1 MLANYH
7 MHTNY
12 SDDSSFKMEDV
23 VKKSISCGLDEICIT
38 DHIDCLTGINPNFPY
53 KSYEKDFKICKE
65 KYSDKINLKL
75 GIEFGM
81 QTSTIPIFEE
91 IFTQGDFD
99 FVLLSCHLINDKW
112 FWSNEFQSGKT
123 QKEYNEQYY
132 EEILRLVNS
141 FDNYS
146 VLGHLDVIRRYDLNG
161 EYEFEKVQPIVEAIL
176 KRVISQGKGIE
187 LNTSSYRYR
196 LKDLMPSRNILKL
209 YKDLGGEIITI
220 GSDSHCPEHV
230 NCHIKEAQSILISL
244 GYKYF
249 CTFDNMH
256 PAFQELIKS
265 GVAI

>member
-12 SDDSSFKMEDV
+12 SDDSSFIMEDV

-38 DHIDCLTGINPNFPY
+38 DHIDCLTGINPNFSY

-81 QTSTIPIFEE
+81 QTSTIPQFEE
-91 IFTQGDFD
+91 IFAEADFD
-99 FVLLSCHLINDKW
+99 FVLMSCHLINDKW

-176 KRVISQGKGIE
+176 KRIISQGKGIE
-187 LNTSSYRYR
+187 LNTSSFRYR

-209 YKDLGGEIITI
+209 YKELGGEIITI

-230 NCHIKEAQSILISL
+230 NSHLSDAINILQEL

-249 CTFDNMH
+249 CTFDNMKPSYH
-256 PAFQELIKS
+256 ELIKE

>member
-38 DHIDCLTGINPNFPY
+38 DHIDCMTGINPHFPY
-53 KSYEKDFKICKE
+53 KSYEKEFNNCKQ
-65 KYSDKINLKL
+65 KYSDKINIKL

-81 QTSTIPIFEE
+81 QHSTIPQFEE
-91 IFTQGDFD
+91 IFKEADFD
-99 FVLLSCHLINDKW
+99 FVLMSCHLINDEW
-112 FWSNEFQSGKT
+112 FWSNEFQTGKT
-123 QKEYNEQYY
+123 QKQYNEQYY

-161 EYEFEKVQPIVEAIL
+161 EYEFEKVKPIVEAIL

-187 LNTSSYRYR
+187 LNTSSYRYK
-196 LKDLMPSRNILKL
+196 LKDLMPSKNILKL
-209 YKDLGGEIITI
+209 YKELGGEIITI
-220 GSDSHCPEHV
+220 GTDSHYPEHV
-230 NCHIKEAQSILISL
+230 ACHLQDAQNILQEL

-249 CTFDNMH
+249 CTFNKMH
-256 PAFQELIKS
+256 PEFNELLHQ